1 MPEIS
6 FVSGLVET
14 IYGFSPVAIESIQ
27 RYMFD
32 WRGIFRVCKENG
44 QCWVLRLL
52 KHPDA
57 SKDFH
62 TTATLL
68 QWLDQQGYPV
78 PHIHRTRQQQ
88 LVGIK
93 DNWTL
98 LLLSFIEGEI
108 IKPEPSSLQ
117 LLSARL
123 GQLHALTHDS
133 APAAR
138 LSRCHP
144 ETIATRTIPQLDTGS
159 RSVPAVYVPLFRNLS
174 ASMSEFLRMEDLSLG
189 ITHGDCWYLNA
200 VKAGVHDVHLIDW
213 DNVGIG
219 AHVLDLGYLLLSS
232 HFRLNDPFC
241 VEPDKDRVQAIM
253 EGYQAHYQLSREE
266 VRSLIYAV
274 HFPLACHLGTYY
286 EQNAPLQE
294 KDLFLKKTQQR
305 FKYAGMIGQMAE
317 TCGL

>member
-1 MPEIS
+1 MPDIS
-6 FVSGLVET
+6 LVSGLVET
-14 IYGFSPVAIESIQ
+14 IYGFSPVAIEPIQ
-27 RYMFD
+27 RYVFD
-32 WRGIFRVCKENG
+32 WRGIFRVYQENG

-52 KHPDA
+52 KHPEA

-62 TTATLL
+62 STATLL

-78 PHIHRTRQQQ
+78 PHIHRTREQQ

-123 GQLHALTHDS
+123 GQLHALPHDS
-133 APAAR
+133 APTAR
-138 LSRCHP
+138 RSRCHP
-144 ETIATRTIPQLDTGS
+144 ETIANRTIPQLDTGC
-159 RSVPAVYVPLFRNLS
+159 RLVPEVYVPLFRRLS
-174 ASMSEFLRMEDLSLG
+174 ASMSAFLRMEDLHFG

-200 VKAGVHDVHLIDW
+200 VRSDVHDVQLIDW

-219 AHVLDLGYLLLSS
+219 APVLDLGYLLLSS
-232 HFRLNDPFC
+232 HFRLDEPFC
-241 VEPDKDRVQAIM
+241 AEPDRDRVQAIM
-253 EGYQAHYQLSREE
+253 EGYQTQYPLSLEE

-274 HFPLACHLGTYY
+274 HFPLACHLGMYS
-286 EQNAPLQE
+286 EQNAPLHE
-294 KDLFLKKTQQR
+294 EDLFLKKTQQR
-305 FKYAGMIGQMAE
+305 FKYAVMIGEMAG
-317 TCGL
+317 TYGP